1 MSVALRTVIP
11 IVPVAAAGA
20 SSSTAFDDPQR
31 QRKRQAPKGR
41 RVQPAALADLQ
52 ALWGDTDLSVRRD
65 LLIEHLHALQ
75 DRFGQL
81 GTPHLAALAQRMRL
95 SQTEVYEV
103 ASFYHHFDI
112 VREGPDG
119 AVPAAPALTVRVCD
133 GLSCEMAGA
142 RDLLARLPQML
153 GAAVRVIPAPCVG
166 RCEHAPVAVVHQRPV
181 AGASLAS
188 VEALARAA
196 LGAISPEGADGEP
209 GGHASR
215 AARARTDDIPAAIDL
230 DDYRAGGGYALL
242 AQCLRG
248 ERSAEAV
255 IQTLEHAGL
264 RGLGGAGFPAGRKWR
279 IVRGQSGPR
288 HMAVNI
294 DEGEPGTFKDRW
306 ILERDPHRFLE
317 GMLIAAWAVGIDA
330 IWIYL
335 RDEYHGIRALLQRE
349 LQRLREELATSLDL
363 TGLSTG
369 LSQGSPPGSN
379 PGAGS
384 PAWTMPTIEL
394 RRGAG
399 AYICGEESAMIE
411 SIEGKRGLPRLR
423 PPYVAEVGLFGR
435 PTLEHNVETLHWVR
449 ELVERG
455 PEWFASQGR
464 YGRKGLRRFSVSGRV
479 REPGVKLAPAG
490 ITLRELVEEHCG
502 GLPEGHELYA
512 FLPGGASG
520 GLFPAALADVPLDFD
535 TLQPHGGFIGSA
547 AVVVLTRSATHWDR
561 AVDAARNVMRFF
573 EDESCGQCTP
583 CRVGTAKAGAL
594 MEQPVWDAPLLAEL
608 SQVMRD
614 ASICGLGQAAP
625 NAFDLV
631 LRYFPEEVGAS
642 PAPATPPV
650 EPASP
655 NLGRSAPSPAPARV

>member
-1 MSVALRTVIP
+1 VSVAVHSVIP
-11 IVPVAAAGA
+11 IVPMAASATA
-20 SSSTAFDDPQR
+20 SPQALR

-41 RVQPAALADLQ
+41 RVTPEALADLQ
-52 ALWGDTDLSVRRD
+52 ALFGDADLSARRD
-65 LLIEHLHALQ
+65 LLIEHLHVLN

-81 GTPHLAALAQRMRL
+81 GTPYLAALAQRMRL

-119 AVPAAPALTVRVCD
+119 TVPAAPALTVRVCD

-142 RDLLARLPQML
+142 QDLLARLPQIL
-153 GAAVRVIPAPCVG
+153 GTEVRVVPAPCIG
-166 RCEHAPVAVVHQRPV
+166 RCEQAPAVAVHQRPV
-181 AGASLAS
+181 ARAMAEDLQQ
-188 VEALARAA
+188 VVREALA
-196 LGAISPEGADGEP
+196 
-209 GGHASR
+209 GG
-215 AARARTDDIPAAIDL
+215 ARTDEVTGALDL
-230 DDYRAGGGYALL
+230 DAYRAGGGYALL

-248 ERSAEAV
+248 ERSADSL

-349 LQRLREELATSLDL
+349 LERLRAA
-363 TGLSTG
+363 
-369 LSQGSPPGSN
+369 PPVPVGT
-379 PGAGS
+379 GAG
-384 PAWTMPTIEL
+384 AVAGAGAGTGWTLPTIEL

-449 ELVERG
+449 ELLEQG
-455 PEWFASQGR
+455 AEAFAAQGR
-464 YGRKGLRRFSVSGRV
+464 HGRKGLRRFSVSGRV

-502 GLPEGHELYA
+502 GLPAGHELYA

-520 GLFPAALADVPLDFD
+520 GIFPAALADVPLDFD

-594 MEQPVWDAPLLAEL
+594 MTQPVWDAPLLAEL

-625 NAFDLV
+625 NAFDMV
-631 LRYFPEEVGAS
+631 LRYFPDEVGAS
-642 PAPATPPV
+642 PAPATQPV
-650 EPASP
+650 EPAVP
-655 NLGRSAPSPAPARV
+655 DGRSSATRPAPVRV